1 MSAPF
6 LAASAAD
13 TTHDTGGIGGHPRG
27 LTTLFFTEMWERF
40 SYYGMRALLTLFMT
54 TAAVNGGLGFDT
66 KHAAAIYGT
75 YTMSVYLLCI
85 LGGYLADHFI
95 GSRRAVLWGGC
106 VIAAGHYTMAIHST
120 ATFFLGLCLVAIGT
134 GLLKPNIS
142 TMVGGLYRPDDER
155 RDAGFSI
162 FYMGINLG
170 AFLSSIVCGS
180 LAQDQWFK
188 DVLTR
193 FGLDPLGCWHWAF
206 GAAGVGMTLGLVTYV
221 RRAATLSH
229 VGASPLPSPEGR
241 PWGKLAL
248 VALGSLALIGAMML
262 ADRYKAVVIALF
274 AIQIGA
280 VLFFALRKS
289 EESRRIA
296 AILVFFIAAQI
307 FWSIF
312 EQAGSSMTLFADRLT
327 DNRVLG
333 WEFPSAWWQSV
344 NAAWVIL
351 LAPIFAWLWIKLGPR
366 QPSSPMKFTLGLF
379 FVGLSFVWMVPAAKL
394 IADGKVSPV
403 WLLGL
408 YFLQTTGEMLL
419 SPVGLS
425 TMTKLA
431 PARLVGLVMG
441 IWFLAAALG
450 NKLAG
455 VLAGEFKSEKP
466 AELAEFFWHQALWVG
481 VATLALLA
489 LVPWVKRLMGGVR

>member
-1 MSAPF
+1 
-6 LAASAAD
+6 
-13 TTHDTGGIGGHPRG
+13 
-27 LTTLFFTEMWERF
+27 
-40 SYYGMRALLTLFMT
+40 
-54 TAAVNGGLGFDT
+54 
-66 KHAAAIYGT
+66 
-75 YTMSVYLLCI
+75 
-85 LGGYLADHFI
+85 
-95 GSRRAVLWGGC
+95 
-106 VIAAGHYTMAIHST
+106 
-120 ATFFLGLCLVAIGT
+120 
-134 GLLKPNIS
+134 
-142 TMVGGLYRPDDER
+142 
-155 RDAGFSI
+155 
-162 FYMGINLG
+162 
-170 AFLSSIVCGS
+170 
-180 LAQDQWFK
+180 
-188 DVLTR
+188 
-193 FGLDPLGCWHWAF
+193 
-206 GAAGVGMTLGLVTYV
+206 MTLGLVTYV

-229 VGASPLPSPEGR
+229 VGASPAPSPEGR

-262 ADRYKAVVIALF
+262 ADRYKAVVIGLF
-274 AIQIGA
+274 AIQVGA

-289 EESRRIA
+289 GESRRIA

-327 DNRVLG
+327 DNRVFG

-351 LAPIFAWLWIKLGPR
+351 LAPVFAWLWIKLGPR
-366 QPSSPMKFTLGLF
+366 QPSSPMKFTLGLL

-408 YFLQTTGEMLL
+408 YFLQTVGEMLL

-466 AELAEFFWHQALWVG
+466 AELAGFFWHQALWVG
-481 VATLALLA
+481 VATLLLFA